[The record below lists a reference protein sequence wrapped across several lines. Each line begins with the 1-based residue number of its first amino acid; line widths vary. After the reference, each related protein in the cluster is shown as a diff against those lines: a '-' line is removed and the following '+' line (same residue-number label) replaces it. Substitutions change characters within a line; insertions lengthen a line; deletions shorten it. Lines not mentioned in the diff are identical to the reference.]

1 MKNFKLLTV
10 LIFLISLAVSCKK
23 ENALSKVNK
32 ENVEKANERNKLS
45 HREAKIAFD
54 NDTYEF
60 GTVNEG
66 DVIKHAFLVTNT
78 GDGDLIISNATA
90 SCGCT
95 IPTWPKEAIAPKE
108 SAQIFV
114 EFDTEGKTNFQSKAV
129 RLTTNTVIGKESLK
143 VTGMVIPREKQ

>member
-1 MKNFKLLTV
+1 M
-10 LIFLISLAVSCKK
+10 
-23 ENALSKVNK
+23 
-32 ENVEKANERNKLS
+32 
-45 HREAKIAFD
+45 
-54 NDTYEF
+54 
-60 GTVNEG
+60 
-66 DVIKHAFLVTNT
+66 IKHAFLVTNT

-143 VTGMVIPREKQ
+143 VTGMVIPREK